1 MVFLVNLNATIEI
14 KLGTAMQHLLVCAFK
29 DNKQD
34 WGRVQIPPDQEPNA
48 DTSAA
53 PALAEASFVLLGW
66 AFTTLEHLFVQKSLP
81 VLLQQKPAWVTE
93 ELAAFGTYLFSESPD
108 ALNLSALV

>member
-14 KLGTAMQHLLVCAFK
+14 KLGTAMQHLLVRAFK

-34 WGRVQIPPDQEPNA
+34 WGRAQIPPDHEPNT

-53 PALAEASFVLLGW
+53 LAAEASFVLLGW

-93 ELAAFGTYLFSESPD
+93 ELAAFGTYLFSGSPD
-108 ALNLSALV
+108 ALNLSALM